1 MAQNPMIG
9 VLRPCEDSGRDESD
23 ASPSQG
29 LPGITQMPEE
39 ERKDSF
45 PEPSEVG
52 PADTLISVC

>member
-1 MAQNPMIG
+1 MIG